1 MKRKIV
7 LVTGGL
13 GFIGSNLVIHLIKLN
28 YFVIILDK
36 KTYSSNLM
44 NLQNI
49 DKKKYRLFIS
59 DINNKSQAFSVEEII
74 TYIIDK
80 TNYKNYLLSSLTNP
94 EERLEKRGW

>member
-1 MKRKIV
+1 MKRKTV

-13 GFIGSNLVIHLIKLN
+13 GFIGSNLLIHLIKLN

-49 DKKKYRLFIS
+49 DKNKYKLFIS
-59 DINNKSQAFSVEEII
+59 DINNKSQIFKIL
-74 TYIIDK
+74 K
-80 TNYKNYLLSSLTNP
+80 KYKPNAIFNLAA
-94 EERLEKRGW
+94 